1 MLKKYENKI
10 FIFVFFFTS
19 LLVFLSRQIQI
30 NYINKFPKKFYIF
43 NDPILNPDGYFFLTN
58 IKNQL
63 INNNGF
69 FEKLFSKDLLT
80 LIYVFLFNILGDRTL
95 PEIVMLTSPYFILVT
110 FFGIFFFFNSL
121 IDKKIALIVS
131 FSFIVSTIFLNRS
144 YVLFFD
150 TDTLNIFFTFFI
162 LFILSSFLKPN
173 LSRKYFY
180 LLSII
185 LIIFIQIFFF
195 HYPKKIFPLI
205 FLFITIFIFFG
216 VNQKKKD
223 KLLITLLFFLSI
235 IYLTGMNPLKE
246 VVSKY
251 EIYSS
256 GQIINAE
263 SIINTSSSV
272 SELKILNLFEIEKLL
287 FGYNFFYLNILISIF
302 GLFLYLK
309 KNISKI
315 ILFFPFF
322 IFSYLTFTQGI
333 RFIIYPAPFIYF
345 GFFYFFF
352 FLNNILKNKYYFSL
366 KKFNNL
372 IVLFIILVVW
382 KISLASCI
390 GIFSLGCKQ
399 KYVLYTYFDKEII
412 KGILKFNNFK
422 EDYNI
427 ITSLDYGYLIDYYT
441 NSNSVTNPGS
451 AFNKNK
457 YKLFYSNTILNNE
470 VIKQQFD
477 LNNENKNFIFLTKDF
492 VDWWPTISKL
502 YTSKNNKISNIL
514 KFNCENIL
522 NLELN
527 CISKNGLKS
536 IVNLDEGYIDGV
548 DLIYKVIKNY
558 KNSSTEEII
567 NKKGKAIV
575 VYSPELKYD
584 NLYVIFPKEFENL
597 IFIKY
602 FFSKVENTNVSLVDD
617 GWPYYRT
624 YEVY

>member
-80 LIYVFLFNILGDRTL
+80 LIYVFLFNILDDRTL

-205 FLFITIFIFFG
+205 FLLLTIFIFFG

-246 VVSKY
+246 VISKY

-322 IFSYLTFTQGI
+322 IFSYLTFIQGI
-333 RFIIYPAPFIYF
+333 RFIIYSAPFIYF

-399 KYVLYTYFDKEII
+399 KYALYTYFDKEII

>member
-10 FIFVFFFTS
+10 FIFVFFFTT

-150 TDTLNIFFTFFI
+150 TDTLNIFFTFLI

-223 KLLITLLFFLSI
+223 KLLIILLFFLSI

-246 VVSKY
+246 VISKY

-399 KYVLYTYFDKEII
+399 KYALYTYFDKEII